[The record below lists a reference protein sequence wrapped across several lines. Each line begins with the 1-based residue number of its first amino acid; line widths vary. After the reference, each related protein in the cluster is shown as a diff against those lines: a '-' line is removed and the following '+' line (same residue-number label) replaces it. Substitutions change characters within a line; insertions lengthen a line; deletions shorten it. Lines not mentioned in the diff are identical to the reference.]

1 MFTKLNCVHHF
12 RINWKEKIETYVEV
26 FNNNKKIE
34 VIKNEHTKLTE
45 LKGQL
50 DKSTVT
56 VVYLSTLLSVIH
68 RTGRPKCKRLD
79 DNIKQLN

>member
-68 RTGRPKCKRLD
+68 RTGRPKYKRLD